1 MADEGNQNGGG
12 GGGAPT
18 ATWWDG
24 LPDDVK
30 GNEAYLPFKDKQ
42 PADVLN
48 EYGQV
53 SAKLKGAVVV
63 PGENATDEEK
73 QAFAAKLREWNGVP
87 ETADK
92 YQVQLPEGV
101 TANDPL
107 LAAFVKAGHAEG
119 MNSKQV
125 QAGINAFVE
134 YATAAKAA
142 EMESAKTELQEAW
155 KADFDANMTLA
166 KSTIRKIA
174 AESGVKEDTVFSA
187 LEQGLGNNVA
197 LVKMFHNLS
206 RFYKEDGG
214 TPGGG
219 GTPITP
225 KTLAE
230 SLYGGLA
237 KQ

>member
-73 QAFAAKLREWNGVP
+73 QAFAAKLKEWNGVP
-87 ETADK
+87 EAADK

-101 TANDPL
+101 PADDPL
-107 LAAFVKAGHAEG
+107 LAAFMKAGHAEG

-142 EMESAKTELQEAW
+142 DMEAAKTTLQGEW
-155 KADFDANMTLA
+155 KADFDANMALT

-174 AESGVKEDTVFSA
+174 AESGVKEETVFAA
-187 LEQGLGNNVA
+187 LENGLGNNVA
-197 LVKMFHNLS
+197 LVKMFHNLA

-214 TPGGG
+214 APAGSGS
-219 GTPITP
+219 PNPP
-225 KTLAE
+225 KNLAD
-230 SLYGGLA
+230 SLYGSLA
-237 KQ
+237 K

>member
-1 MADEGNQNGGG
+1 MPDDGNQNGGD
-12 GGGAPT
+12 GGGAPA

-48 EYGQV
+48 EYGQL
-53 SAKLKGAVVV
+53 SAKLKGAVIA

-73 QAFAAKLREWNGVP
+73 QAFAAKIREWNGVP
-87 ETADK
+87 ESADK

-101 TANDPL
+101 SADDPL

-119 MNSKQV
+119 MNAKQV
-125 QAGINAFVE
+125 QAGINTFVE
-134 YATAAKAA
+134 YATSAKAA
-142 EMESAKTELQEAW
+142 EMESAKTTLQGEW
-155 KADFDANMTLA
+155 KADFDSNMAMT

-174 AESGVKEDTVFSA
+174 AESGVKEEAVFSA

-214 TPGGG
+214 APGGG
-219 GTPITP
+219 PATTT

-230 SLYGGLA
+230 SLYGDLG